1 MRSILPAPS
10 THFVRRIYLLRTAI
24 LLYEYCLTF
33 VAEVER
39 CWGSGRLSWALGLFY
54 LNRYLVLFGH
64 VPIMYEYFWESS
76 DQSKAEVSLRS
87 LPNFASRWILT
98 YSIVDVN
105 IYPSKLAMKSNHI
118 IYAVV
123 PTSKPFTNT

>member
-1 MRSILPAPS
+1 
-10 THFVRRIYLLRTAI
+10 
-24 LLYEYCLTF
+24 
-33 VAEVER
+33 
-39 CWGSGRLSWALGLFY
+39 
-54 LNRYLVLFGH
+54 
-64 VPIMYEYFWESS
+64 MYEYFWESS